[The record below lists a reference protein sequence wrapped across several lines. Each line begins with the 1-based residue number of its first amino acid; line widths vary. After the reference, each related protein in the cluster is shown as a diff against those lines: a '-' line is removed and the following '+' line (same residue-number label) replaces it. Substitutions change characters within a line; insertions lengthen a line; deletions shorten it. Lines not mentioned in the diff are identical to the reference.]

1 MLEWC
6 DATIL
11 EKRMVDNLE
20 NMGGNREW
28 LDWSEIT
35 VRDYRSSVQL
45 LMNNFLKQSYLRVQ
59 NWKTLRPWLWTA
71 LLHYIIGPTGSIM
84 NMMMTG
90 KNIC

>member
-35 VRDYRSSVQL
+35 VRDYQSSVQL
-45 LMNNFLKQSYLRVQ
+45 LMDIFLEQSLF
-59 NWKTLRPWLWTA
+59 
-71 LLHYIIGPTGSIM
+71 
-84 NMMMTG
+84 TG

>member
-11 EKRMVDNLE
+11 ENRMVDNLE

-45 LMNNFLKQSYLRVQ
+45 LMDIFLKQSNLLEKISVNKWLSFLVNYLIYNENKQ
-59 NWKTLRPWLWTA
+59 
-71 LLHYIIGPTGSIM
+71 I
-84 NMMMTG
+84 
-90 KNIC
+90 

>member
-45 LMNNFLKQSYLRVQ
+45 LMDIFLKQSYLLEKISV
-59 NWKTLRPWLWTA
+59 NKWLPF
-71 LLHYIIGPTGSIM
+71 LVNCLIYNENKQI
-84 NMMMTG
+84 
-90 KNIC
+90 

>member
-28 LDWSEIT
+28 LESEIT
-35 VRDYRSSVQL
+35 VRDYRSSIQL
-45 LMNNFLKQSYLRVQ
+45 LMDIFLKQSYLLEKISV
-59 NWKTLRPWLWTA
+59 NKWLPF
-71 LLHYIIGPTGSIM
+71 LVNCLIYNENKQI
-84 NMMMTG
+84 
-90 KNIC
+90 

>member
-45 LMNNFLKQSYLRVQ
+45 LMDIFLKQSYLLEKISV
-59 NWKTLRPWLWTA
+59 NKWLPF
-71 LLHYIIGPTGSIM
+71 LVNCLIYSENKQI
-84 NMMMTG
+84 
-90 KNIC
+90 